1 MPQYSAL
8 ALNRHSLSPQLYYAS
23 VKRTK
28 CITIDVS
35 LVAEAEKAAEK
46 LKERWHV
53 EDLFSY
59 MAGLPQTW
67 R

>member
-1 MPQYSAL
+1 MSQYSAL
-8 ALNRHSLSPQLYYAS
+8 ALNRHGLSPQFYYAS
-23 VKRTK
+23 VKRK
-28 CITIDVS
+28 CVTIDVS
-35 LVAEAEKAAEK
+35 LVAEAEE

-53 EDLFSY
+53 EDFFSY

>member
-8 ALNRHSLSPQLYYAS
+8 ALNRHGLSPQLYYAS

-28 CITIDVS
+28 RVTIDVS
-35 LVAEAEKAAEK
+35 LVAEMEE

-53 EDLFSY
+53 KDFFSY
-59 MAGLPQTW
+59 MAAGLPQTW